1 MPLSENWSP
10 SFGVS
15 AECGLFY
22 DRNQKFFERLD
33 ALNQTMRNIL
43 VRTFQVDSTDKEI
56 VHFLGRLTIEDFMEI
71 LLLSGNGYGIGAL
84 KILRG
89 QYERTVTAAYV
100 AKNSETAG
108 RFVRFGN
115 VQYRRMLNQAKQI
128 YGEQRLRGMLS
139 PGRIEKIETAYNG
152 VKDEFKESL
161 CEKCDTTRMAFSWS
175 ALDATLDQ
183 ANEGS
188 VQPSGFCQPLSRTG
202 ANLVPGEEDPNQ
214 G

>member
-1 MPLSENWSP
+1 
-10 SFGVS
+10 
-15 AECGLFY
+15 
-22 DRNQKFFERLD
+22 
-33 ALNQTMRNIL
+33 
-43 VRTFQVDSTDKEI
+43 
-56 VHFLGRLTIEDFMEI
+56 
-71 LLLSGNGYGIGAL
+71 
-84 KILRG
+84 
-89 QYERTVTAAYV
+89 
-100 AKNSETAG
+100 
-108 RFVRFGN
+108 
-115 VQYRRMLNQAKQI
+115 MLNQAKQI